1 MPNAEKRKELTRQ
14 IIIRVKEV
22 IEDLSDKE
30 VMDRME
36 AAGEQTSLATI
47 RRIRAVGSE
56 DAGFNYNLTVRPF
69 AKVFLEL
76 SQKPVIV
83 EDLDTDAD
91 KDRAAL
97 ENLLQL
103 KNLEKE
109 ALKKEIAVL
118 EEKMAE
124 GKAESQKKI
133 DHLKAQIE
141 RQDKLIDNQNKI
153 LDDRKSFM
161 EERRD
166 FIYRLEAEKK
176 QLRKIIAAL
185 VFFLSLALILII
197 TALIVDKMNPD
208 MGFFWLDGI
217 SALYNGQ
224 LTGAA
229 FGVGL

>member
-83 EDLDTDAD
+83 EDLDSDAE

-97 ENLLQL
+97 ENILLL

-109 ALKKEIAVL
+109 SLKKEIALL
-118 EEKMAE
+118 EEKLAE
-124 GKAESQKKI
+124 AKAESEKKI
-133 DHLKAQIE
+133 GHLKTQIE
-141 RQDKLIDNQNKI
+141 KQDDLIDKLNKI
-153 LDDRKSFM
+153 LDDRKAFM
-161 EERRD
+161 DERRD
-166 FIYRLEAEKK
+166 FIYRKDRVIAILGILLAISV
-176 QLRKIIAAL
+176 IIIFAAL
-185 VFFLSLALILII
+185 L
-197 TALIVDKMNPD
+197 VDKMNPD

-217 SALYNGQ
+217 AAQIYNGQ

-229 FGVGL
+229 YGVGL